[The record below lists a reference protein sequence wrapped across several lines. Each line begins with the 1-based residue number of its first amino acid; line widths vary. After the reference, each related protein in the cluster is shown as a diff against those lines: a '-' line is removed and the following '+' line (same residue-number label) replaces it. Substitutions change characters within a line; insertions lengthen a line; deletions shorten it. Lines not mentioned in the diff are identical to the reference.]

1 MLKIATNMS
10 RRREIEAPSNARI
23 VFGPGPFAPLGPP
36 TGALPLDPTGGL
48 GGPRP
53 PAQLGPMEIS
63 ADGPSAHQ
71 QKFPTISLRNEMNMS
86 VNLRSS
92 ASGCFV
98 PPLPKKEC
106 FKHSMRYSGC
116 LIWNCLPDNVKSS
129 QTAET

>member
-1 MLKIATNMS
+1 MDHHNSKF
-10 RRREIEAPSNARI
+10 I
-23 VFGPGPFAPLGPP
+23 VSKQKDRNLVYVRNTRTCFDFCKS
-36 TGALPLDPTGGL
+36 ALAYNNG
-48 GGPRP
+48 
-53 PAQLGPMEIS
+53 
-63 ADGPSAHQ
+63 
-71 QKFPTISLRNEMNMS
+71 FEMNMS

-129 QTAET
+129 QTAETFHNRCIKWLTQ